1 MSTTTYQCYLK
12 VMRREILRIA
22 TKPMYLFCMV
32 IAPLFCFLFFTTLME
47 NGLPT
52 NLPAGVVDL
61 DNTATTRNIIRNL
74 DAFQQTQIVA
84 HYPSVTE
91 ARQAVQR
98 GEIYSFY
105 YIPKGTTEEALASR
119 QPKVSFYVNYSY
131 LIAGSLLYKD
141 QRTMSELASAAVGQ
155 ATLLAKGATEDQALA
170 FLQPVVISTH
180 ALNNPWLNYS
190 VYLCNTLFPGIL
202 MLLIFLTTVY
212 TIGTELKE
220 KTSKE
225 LMQLADNSIVTAL
238 VGKLI
243 PQTVTFFIMAT
254 FYNVYLYGFLHY
266 PCHSGIFPMLLAG
279 LLLVLA
285 SQAFGVFL
293 FGLLGS
299 LGHGDAPYTAGFVR
313 IVPLAA
319 LLPALRE
326 SGLKRLSGHLCLA
339 CRYRPA
345 AVHAP
350 AFLLPKKNTH
360 GHAALCLYSLT
371 LCVHEKRIVKTNHTT
386 RLCRSL
392 PYMQAGTESRFQRP
406 GRTYFLLACPAGLP
420 AGICLYLYQ

>member
-293 FGLLGS
+293 F
-299 LGHGDAPYTAGFVR
+299 
-313 IVPLAA
+313 
-319 LLPALRE
+319 
-326 SGLKRLSGHLCLA
+326 
-339 CRYRPA
+339 
-345 AVHAP
+345 
-350 AFLLPKKNTH
+350 
-360 GHAALCLYSLT
+360 
-371 LCVHEKRIVKTNHTT
+371 
-386 RLCRSL
+386 
-392 PYMQAGTESRFQRP
+392 
-406 GRTYFLLACPAGLP
+406 
-420 AGICLYLYQ
+420 